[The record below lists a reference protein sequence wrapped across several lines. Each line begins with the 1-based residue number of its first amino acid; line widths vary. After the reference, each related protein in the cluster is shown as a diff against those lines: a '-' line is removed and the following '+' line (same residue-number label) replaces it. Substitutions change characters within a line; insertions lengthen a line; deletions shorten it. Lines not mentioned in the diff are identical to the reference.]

1 MTEPDAAPDD
11 DETPRELA
19 VFTAERAKA
28 FVDAV
33 VAIAMTLLILPLL
46 ESVREMPEQ
55 TAEKWLAEHDGQII
69 SFLISFV
76 VVAMFWIG
84 HHRMFARVERV
95 TVPLL
100 WLLVLW
106 MATIVW
112 LPVSTALSGT
122 GRPNTPTLYLLY
134 IGGML
139 LTSLTDI
146 AIRLLLRAQPTLHE
160 IPRRAMLRGLSADI
174 LMAVL
179 FVVALVLAITTP
191 LGYYALFLL
200 VLIGPGQ
207 AIVVRLIHAERPRA
221 AR

>member
-1 MTEPDAAPDD
+1 MTESSRAPEE
-11 DETPRELA
+11 ETEREQA
-19 VFTAERAKA
+19 VFTAERAKS

-33 VAIAMTLLILPLL
+33 VAVAMTLLILPLL
-46 ESVREMPEQ
+46 ESVGDIREV
-55 TAEKWLAEHDGQII
+55 TADAWLQEHFGQIV

-100 WLLVLW
+100 WLLVVW
-106 MATIVW
+106 MVTIVW

-122 GRPNTPTLYLLY
+122 SRHNTPTLYLLY

-139 LTSLTDI
+139 LTSLVDV
-146 AIRLLLRAQPTLHE
+146 AIRLLLRAQPSLHD
-160 IPRRAMLRGLSADI
+160 IPHRAMQRGLTADV
-174 LMAVL
+174 LMSVL
-179 FVVALVLAITTP
+179 FAVALVLAIFTR

-200 VLIGPGQ
+200 VLIGPAQ
-207 AIVVRLIHAERPRA
+207 AIIVRLLHAERPRPG
-221 AR
+221 R